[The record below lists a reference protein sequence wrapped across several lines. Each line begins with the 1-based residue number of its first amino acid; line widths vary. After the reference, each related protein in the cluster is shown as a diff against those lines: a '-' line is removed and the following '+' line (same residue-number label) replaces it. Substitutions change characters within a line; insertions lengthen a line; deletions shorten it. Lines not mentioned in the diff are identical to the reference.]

1 MNLSEKI
8 KSFLKLRNVQYGIGI
23 FFIGFLVWFSFKPKK
38 VSAELATIHR
48 GTLIQYVEEEGISR
62 VKEKYSILSPVNG
75 VLKRVEKHAGDV
87 VKKGEIVAVID
98 WDYKRE
104 VLSPIAG
111 KILLV
116 QRESAGPIAM

>member
-8 KSFLKLRNVQYGIGI
+8 KTILKMRNVQYGIGI
-23 FFIGFLVWFSFKPKK
+23 FFIVFLVWFSFKPKK

-87 VKKGEIVAVID
+87 VKKGEIVA
-98 WDYKRE
+98 
-104 VLSPIAG
+104 SNT
-111 KILLV
+111 
-116 QRESAGPIAM
+116 

>member
-1 MNLSEKI
+1 MFSMELE
-8 KSFLKLRNVQYGIGI
+8 SFIV
-23 FFIGFLVWFSFKPKK
+23 FLVWFSFKPKK

-87 VKKGEIVAVID
+87 VKRRNCSCNRLG
-98 WDYKRE
+98 
-104 VLSPIAG
+104 L
-111 KILLV
+111 
-116 QRESAGPIAM
+116 